1 MPFKLSPSSINLMF
15 SCPRCFWLDKH
26 NVWKRPDTPF
36 PQLPNGMDKIIK
48 AHFDRFMEKGELP
61 PELCENQDCNELK
74 LFDNKELLKDWRSN
88 FKGVRWTDE
97 EGNTFFGAVDNILV
111 KGKKLIVL
119 DYKTKGFPIKDMDE
133 ASGYYQN
140 QLDIYNLL
148 LRKNKYE
155 TEDYAFLLYYIPKEI
170 TKTGEFIFDTELVK
184 MDIYTDNALGIFD
197 NALRVLDDECPEKG
211 CEWCKEVKNDSNIQD

>member
-1 MPFKLSPSSINLMF
+1 MNECS
-15 SCPRCFWLDKH
+15 RCFWLTQHKK
-26 NVWKRPDTPF
+26 WKRPDTPF

-119 DYKTKGFPIKDMDE
+119 DYKTKGFPIKDIDE
-133 ASGYYQN
+133 ASEYYQN

-148 LRKNKYE
+148 LKKNKYE
-155 TEDYAFLLYYIPKEI
+155 TEDYAFLLFYVPKEI
-170 TKTGEFIFDTELVK
+170 TPSGQVIFDTELVK
-184 MDIYTDNALGIFD
+184 RKIDTNNAENIFQSAIKMLNQD
-197 NALRVLDDECPEKG
+197 CPKKS
-211 CEWCKEVKNDSNIQD
+211 CEWCDGK

>member
-1 MPFKLSPSSINLMF
+1 MTFKLSPSGLSLMNEC
-15 SCPRCFWLDKH
+15 SRCFWLTQHKK
-26 NVWKRPDTPF
+26 WKRPDTPF

-119 DYKTKGFPIKDMDE
+119 DYKTKGFPIKDIDE
-133 ASGYYQN
+133 ASEYYQN

-148 LRKNKYE
+148 LKKNKYE
-155 TEDYAFLLYYIPKEI
+155 TEDYAFLLFYVPKEI
-170 TKTGEFIFDTELVK
+170 TPSGQVIFDTELVK
-184 MDIYTDNALGIFD
+184 RKIDTNNAENIFQSAIKMLNQD
-197 NALRVLDDECPEKG
+197 CPKKS
-211 CEWCKEVKNDSNIQD
+211 CEWCDGK